1 MQSQLNKN
9 TLNFKKAGSFLIGK
23 FTGYAL
29 CCMLF
34 VSISVSAQRTD
45 TLIQKL
51 DSLKLK
57 ADTLQ
62 NGQKNNINP
71 KAYTEN
77 TNLNVKTY
85 FILLASDFK
94 QQLTLPFQGRA
105 RDYKQVGELAL
116 FTAALSFADKPVS
129 RFAVKL
135 KDNNKPLSSTSS
147 YVTKFG
153 GLYEI
158 YTLGALGAY
167 GFIFKNQK
175 MKTTTLLATQSYITA
190 GVIETGLKFLTGR
203 QRPGYIDPVT
213 MKNATTFHGPFYQ
226 FSKDANGNKRDRAS
240 FSSFP
245 SGHTTGAFAAA
256 TVYAMEYRD
265 KPLVPILAYSAAT
278 LIGFSRV
285 TENKHWPTDVL
296 IGAALGFLSGRQV
309 VRNYHRYAKIK
320 APTKP
325 NRNRLAL
332 SANYEYG
339 HFMPGLRYS
348 FK

>member
-1 MQSQLNKN
+1 MHLHRNQKTTKLQ
-9 TLNFKKAGSFLIGK
+9 KAGTFIKGTLMRFSLLCSLIIS
-23 FTGYAL
+23 
-29 CCMLF
+29 
-34 VSISVSAQRTD
+34 VSVSAQRTD

-62 NGQKNNINP
+62 NAPQNNINP

-94 QQLTLPFQGRA
+94 QQLTLPFHGRA
-105 RDYKQVGELAL
+105 RDYKQLGELAL

-153 GLYEI
+153 GLYEV

-167 GFIFKNQK
+167 GLIFKNQK
-175 MKTTTLLATQSYITA
+175 IKNTTLLATQSYITA

-203 QRPGYIDPVT
+203 QRPGYIDPIT
-213 MKNATTFHGPFYQ
+213 MKNASTFHGPFYQ
-226 FSKDANGNKRDRAS
+226 FSKDANGKKRDRAS

-296 IGAALGFLSGRQV
+296 IGATLGFLSGRQV

-320 APTKP
+320 EPTKP
-325 NRNRLAL
+325 NRNRLAF

>member
-1 MQSQLNKN
+1 MHIHPNYNNINIKR
-9 TLNFKKAGSFLIGK
+9 AGSLFKGK
-23 FTGYAL
+23 VMRYLL
-29 CCMLF
+29 CCITL
-34 VSISVSAQRTD
+34 VSISASAQRTD
-45 TLIQKL
+45 TLLQKL

-57 ADTLQ
+57 ADTTQ
-62 NGQKNNINP
+62 NGQLNNINP

-77 TNLNVKTY
+77 TNINVKTY

-94 QQLTLPFQGRA
+94 QQLTLPFHGRA
-105 RDYKQVGELAL
+105 RDYKQLGELAL
-116 FTAALSFADKPVS
+116 LTAALSFADKPIS

-135 KDNNKPLSSTSS
+135 NDNNKALSSTSS
-147 YVTKFG
+147 YVTQFG
-153 GLYEI
+153 GRYEL

-190 GVIETGLKFLTGR
+190 GVIETALKFLTGR
-203 QRPGYIDPVT
+203 QRPGYLDPIT

-226 FSKDANGNKRDRAS
+226 FTKDANGNKRDRSS

-256 TVYAMEYRD
+256 TVYAMEYKD
-265 KPLVPILAYSAAT
+265 KPIVPIIAYSAAT
-278 LIGFSRV
+278 LIGFSRI

-325 NRNRLAL
+325 KTNHLAL

>member
-1 MQSQLNKN
+1 MHIHPNYN
-9 TLNFKKAGSFLIGK
+9 NINIKKAGYLLKGILMR
-23 FTGYAL
+23 YAL
-29 CCMLF
+29 CCIML
-34 VSISVSAQRTD
+34 VSITASAQRTD
-45 TLIQKL
+45 TLLQKL

-57 ADTLQ
+57 ADTLH
-62 NGQKNNINP
+62 NGQQNNINP
-71 KAYTEN
+71 NAYTEN
-77 TNLNVKTY
+77 THINVKTY
-85 FILLASDFK
+85 FVLLASDFK

-135 KDNNKPLSSTSS
+135 KDNNKPLSSTSN
-147 YVTKFG
+147 YVTQFG
-153 GLYEI
+153 GRYEL

-167 GFIFKNQK
+167 GFIFNNQK

-190 GVIETGLKFLTGR
+190 GVIETALKFLTGR

-245 SGHTTGAFAAA
+245 SGHTTAAFAAA
-256 TVYAMEYRD
+256 TVYAMEYKD
-265 KPLVPILAYSAAT
+265 KPIVPIIAYSAAT
-278 LIGFSRV
+278 LIGFSRI

-325 NRNRLAL
+325 KTNRLAL
-332 SANYEYG
+332 SANYQYG

>member
-1 MQSQLNKN
+1 MHIHPNHNNINL
-9 TLNFKKAGSFLIGK
+9 KKAGTLLK
-23 FTGYAL
+23 RKLMRYAL
-29 CCMLF
+29 CCIML
-34 VSISVSAQRTD
+34 VSISASAQRTD

-57 ADTLQ
+57 ADTLK
-62 NGQKNNINP
+62 NGQQNNINP

-77 TNLNVKTY
+77 THINAKTY
-85 FILLASDFK
+85 FVLLASDFK
-94 QQLTLPFQGRA
+94 QQLTLPFQGKS

-116 FTAALSFADKPVS
+116 LTVGLSFADKPIS

-135 KDNNKPLSSTSS
+135 KDNNKPLSSTSN
-147 YVTKFG
+147 YVTQFG
-153 GLYEI
+153 GRYEL

-167 GFIFKNQK
+167 GFIFNNQK

-190 GVIETGLKFLTGR
+190 GVIETALKFLTGR
-203 QRPGYIDPVT
+203 QRPGYIDPIT
-213 MKNATTFHGPFYQ
+213 MNNATTFHGPFYQ
-226 FSKDANGNKRDRAS
+226 FTKDANGNKRDRAS

-245 SGHTTGAFAAA
+245 SGHTTAAFAAA

-265 KPLVPILAYSAAT
+265 KPLVPIIAYSAAT
-278 LIGFSRV
+278 LIGFSRI

-309 VRNYHRYAKIK
+309 VNNYHRYAKIK

-325 NRNRLAL
+325 KKNRLAL
-332 SANYEYG
+332 SANYQYG

-348 FK
+348 FN